1 MLKRVLVNGVK
12 VNEIE
17 DLSVRDSFSD
27 YLPWYRYAETHI
39 DKETDQEVPWKAFL
53 NVDATT
59 GWMWECTPSAFVGTD
74 MLKKLHSSLKRNFPH
89 GTVMQWILFPDHNL
103 ESFIDEYAAC
113 RNTGN
118 PLSQETIEQ
127 TASFIREGARKGIR
141 KMGGIPIRNFRLFV
155 TLKAEQVLTDAAL
168 SNLEQVMDSAGLHPR
183 RLGADDLMAW
193 MGELFNGT
201 KPVANFNSDYE
212 LRKQIIKADTP
223 IDFSHN
229 PARIG
234 QRYAACLTP
243 KNIPQTNN
251 NPLRTN
257 ELFGGYMGMENDTQ
271 QITCPFLYCLTVV
284 YTDDIKGGINKKA
297 EWTGKQGFVASVAHS
312 LRERLAEF
320 SSIQSAM
327 AKDGIMAY
335 YIPTMWLFADT
346 PEALK
351 TGVARTNSLWEQHKF
366 DMQLEQGI
374 ESALFIAS
382 LPFGF
387 YNVGNNLQLL
397 SREYIA
403 ELEDIARFLPVQGD
417 FRGGGRPVLFYIGRK
432 GQAISLD
439 LFDKRANAH
448 NFYVVAETGGG
459 KSFTLNDL
467 LGSYADTGAFVRV
480 LDLGRSYEKLTYTH
494 RGRFMDFSLRDRVCV
509 NPLDFRYL
517 DEEDFQRGISTAE
530 AIVCKMAYAKTGGRT
545 DEIQAQLISQACNAV
560 IKAGDQQRGTDGII
574 DWLKAYRHGS
584 LQKLTETAQELAFL
598 LNNFSSDGAYGNFF
612 CGPNEFYIADDP
624 FVCVDL
630 EKLRSTPDLF
640 FVLVMQLTNSITQ
653 DLYLGDRSTR
663 KFILIEELASMVK
676 KVGNADMSGFADVC
690 DEGYRRARKYRGAF
704 GVVLQSPMD
713 LEILPGLGQV
723 IKGNAQWKF
732 FLESKQYSE
741 AIRKG
746 ILQEEF
752 SGFPEKLL
760 NSVRNV
766 RPRYGEMFI
775 DSPLGRGVARLCVDP
790 WRYWVNTSDGDEVA
804 AFNALLKQG
813 MQPVDALRQ
822 LSGLHR

>member
-1 MLKRVLVNGVK
+1 MLKRALVNGVQ
-12 VNEIE
+12 VRDIE
-17 DLSVRDSFSD
+17 DLAVRDSFSD
-27 YLPWYRYAETHI
+27 YLPWYKYAETHI
-39 DKETDQEVPWKAFL
+39 DQETQQEVEWKAFL

-59 GWMWECTPSAFVGTD
+59 GWMWECTPTAFVGTD
-74 MLKKLHSSLKRNFPH
+74 MLKKLHSALKRNFPS
-89 GTVMQWILFPDHNL
+89 GTVMQWILYPDHNL
-103 ESFIDEYAAC
+103 ENFIESYAAC

-118 PLSQETIEQ
+118 PISQETIAQ
-127 TASFIREGARKGIR
+127 TTQFIRDGAKKGIR
-141 KMGGIPIRNFRLFV
+141 RMGGIPIRNFRLFV
-155 TLKAEQVLTDAAL
+155 TLKSEQILTDAAL
-168 SNLEQVMDSAGLHPR
+168 SNLEQVMQSAGLAPR
-183 RLGADDLMAW
+183 RQTADDLMAW
-193 MGELFNGT
+193 MGEVFTGR
-201 KPVANFNSDYE
+201 KPVAKFNSDYE
-212 LRKQIIKADTP
+212 LRKQIIKTDTRV
-223 IDFSHN
+223 DFSHQ

-234 QRYAACLTP
+234 ERYATCLTP
-243 KNIPQTNN
+243 KNIPQTGNS
-251 NPLRTN
+251 PLRTN
-257 ELFGGYMGMENDTQ
+257 ELFGGYMGMEHDAE
-271 QITCPFLYCLTVV
+271 QITCPFLYCLTIV
-284 YTDDIKGGINKKA
+284 YTDDIKASINKKA

-312 LRERLAEF
+312 LRERLNEF

-351 TGVARTNSLWEQHKF
+351 TGVARTNSLWEQQKF
-366 DMQLEQGI
+366 DLQQEQGI

-397 SREYIA
+397 SRHYIA

-432 GQAISLD
+432 GQAIGLD

-459 KSFTLNDL
+459 KSFSLNDL

-480 LDLGRSYEKLTYTH
+480 LDLGRSYEKLTHTH
-494 RGRFMDFSLRDRVCV
+494 HGRFMDFSLRDRLCV
-509 NPLDFRYL
+509 NPIDFRFL
-517 DEEDFQRGISTAE
+517 DDEDFNRGISTAE
-530 AIVCKMAYAKTGGRT
+530 AIVCKMAYAKTGGRAT
-545 DEIQAQLISQACNAV
+545 EIQANLINQSIMQV
-560 IKAGDQQRGTDGII
+560 IKSGDQTRGVDGII
-574 DWLKAYRHGS
+574 DWMKRYRHPE
-584 LQKLTETAQELAFL
+584 LPELTQTARELAFL
-598 LNNFSSDGAYGNFF
+598 LNNFSSDGAYGAFF

-653 DLYLGDRSTR
+653 DLYLGDRKTP

-704 GVVLQSPMD
+704 GVVLQSPLD

-732 FLESKQYSE
+732 FLESKLYGE

-746 ILQEEF
+746 VLPEEF
-752 SGFPEKLL
+752 GGFPEKLL
-760 NSVRNV
+760 ASVRNV
-766 RPRYGEMFI
+766 RPRYGELFI
-775 DSPLGRGVARLCVDP
+775 DCPLGRGVARLCVDP

-804 AFNALLKQG
+804 MFNELIQRG

-822 LSGLHR
+822 LSGVHQ